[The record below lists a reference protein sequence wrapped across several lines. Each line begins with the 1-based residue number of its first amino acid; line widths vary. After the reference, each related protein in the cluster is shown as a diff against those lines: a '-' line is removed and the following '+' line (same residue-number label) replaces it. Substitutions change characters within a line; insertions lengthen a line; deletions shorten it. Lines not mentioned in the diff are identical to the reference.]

1 MSTDV
6 EGGGDRNPGAGR
18 KNSLSSYPYS
28 HRVFV
33 GNLPR
38 RCVESNL
45 KDIFS
50 KFGNVV
56 NVRID
61 YNGLARNG
69 FVIFEDEKSVAD
81 CLTASIYKRQWDQ
94 GMPKSH
100 NLYFIGLDGLDELT
114 NC

>member
-81 CLTASIYKRQWDQ
+81 CLSQKPIYLPDGHRHKLNVQ
-94 GMPKSH
+94 PVTK
-100 NLYFIGLDGLDELT
+100 LY
-114 NC
+114 NVVK